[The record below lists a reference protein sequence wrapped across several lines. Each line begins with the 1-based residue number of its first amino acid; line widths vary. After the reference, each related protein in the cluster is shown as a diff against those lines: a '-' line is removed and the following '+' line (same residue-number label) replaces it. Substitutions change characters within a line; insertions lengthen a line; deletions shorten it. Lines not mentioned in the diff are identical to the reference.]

1 MVMIEPSL
9 LAADPLRL
17 GEQAKAAEDGGADAL
32 HIDIMDGR
40 YVPNLTFGIHTVRA
54 LRQHISLR
62 FHVHLMIVE
71 PEKYLE
77 DFISAGASILTIHQE
92 VSPHLHR
99 TLSQIRT
106 LGAKAGVAL
115 NPSTPI
121 STLEEVLDLTDYI
134 LVMTVNPGFGG
145 QAFIRSQVDKVRRLR
160 ALLNARGL
168 QTPIGVDGGIDKDTG
183 RLCVEAGAAAMSV
196 GTSIY
201 NQNSTVAA
209 NIAALR
215 AAVEPHS

>member
-17 GEQAKAAEDGGADAL
+17 GEQAKAAQDAGADAL

-40 YVPNLTFGIHTVRA
+40 YVPNLTFGIHIVRA
-54 LRQHISLR
+54 LRQHVSLP

-77 DFISAGASILTIHQE
+77 DFISAGATTLTVHPE

-99 TLSQIRT
+99 TLGQIRK

-115 NPSTPI
+115 NPSTPLEAI
-121 STLEEVLDLTDYI
+121 EEVLDLTDYVLI
-134 LVMTVNPGFGG
+134 MTVNPGFGG
-145 QAFIRSQVDKVRRLR
+145 QAFIRSQLDKVRRLR

-168 QTPIGVDGGIDKDTG
+168 QIPIGVDGGIDKETG
-183 RLCVEAGAAAMSV
+183 RLCAEAGASAMSV

-201 NQNSTVAA
+201 NAHDSVAA
-209 NIAALR
+209 NITALR
-215 AAVEPHS
+215 AAVEPRS